1 MAIFTEQGYRDSR
14 FIPEV
19 WTAGIWTEM
28 RSKLVVGSDL
38 VVNRDYEG
46 TIRDVGD
53 SVRIPTVT
61 DPEIEDY
68 SPTAGFSGDPQEMS
82 GDKRTFEI
90 EQSKAFRIRVDDI
103 HKVQSLIGGKYMN
116 EGIARAGRKLAEA
129 ADTYVANKLVTAATA
144 QNAIKAGHL
153 QTVDLAAQP
162 DVLYGQWV
170 DVKVVLDETET
181 PLDGRWAIVTP
192 AMHGRLLRDERFID
206 ASKFGSNEP
215 IRNGV
220 VGRFLGFTIHLTNA
234 LPTGVHIVAGHRIAT
249 TFADQIVKTETYRPE
264 KFFADVVRGL
274 HVYGAKVM
282 RPEHIAVGK
291 VAEGGGEG

>member
-1 MAIFTEQGYRDSR
+1 MSIYPSPDNREVR

-19 WTAGIWTEM
+19 WTAAIWTEL
-28 RSKLVVGSDL
+28 RSDLVVGSDL

-46 TIRDVGD
+46 EIRNAGD
-53 SVRIPTVT
+53 SVRIPTLN

-68 SPTAGFSGDPQEMS
+68 DPTTGFSGDPQEMT
-82 GDKRTFEI
+82 GGKRTFEI
-90 EQSKAFRIRVDDI
+90 EEAKAFRIRVDDI
-103 HKVQSLIGGKYMN
+103 HKAQSLIGTQYMN
-116 EGIARAGRKLAEA
+116 QGIARAGRRLAEA
-129 ADTYVANKLVTAATA
+129 ADSYVAGKLVTAATT
-144 QNAIKAGHL
+144 QNGIKPGHL
-153 QTVDLAAQP
+153 QDIDLAATP

-170 DVKVVLDETET
+170 DMKVVLDETET
-181 PLDGRWAIVTP
+181 PLEGRFAVVTP

-215 IRNGV
+215 ISNGV

-234 LPTGVHIVAGHRIAT
+234 LPTNVHVVAGHRTAT

-282 RPEHIAVGK
+282 RPEHIVVGQ
-291 VAEGGGEG
+291 VIA

>member
-1 MAIFTEQGYRDSR
+1 MAIFNESGYRDSR

-19 WTAGIWTEM
+19 WTAGIWTEL
-28 RSKLVVGSDL
+28 RSRLVVGSDL

-46 TIRDVGD
+46 EIRDKGD
-53 SVRIPTVT
+53 AVRIPTVT

-68 SPTAGFSGDPQEMS
+68 DPTAGFTGDPQEMT

-90 EQSKAFRIRVDDI
+90 EESKAFRIRVDDI

-116 EGIARAGRKLAEA
+116 EGISRAGRMLAEA
-129 ADTYVANKLVTAATA
+129 ADSYVAGKLVAAATA
-144 QNAIKAGHL
+144 QEAVKEGHL
-153 QTVDLAAQP
+153 QDVDLSAAP

-181 PLDGRWAIVTP
+181 PLEGRFAIVTP
-192 AMHGRLLRDERFID
+192 AMHGRLLRDDRFID
-206 ASKFGSNEP
+206 ASKFGTNEP

-234 LPTGVHIVAGHRIAT
+234 LPKDVHIVAGHRIAT

-274 HVYGAKVM
+274 HVYGSKVM
-282 RPEHIAVGK
+282 RPEHIAIGR
-291 VAEGGGEG
+291 VAPAGGGE